1 MSQAKMRLALLLV
14 PLVTLCGCAVVN
26 SAPPPAEVAQL
37 RNVRD
42 ACLSRNVVAL
52 DDYRSD
58 AASVGMAVVAACRQE
73 NAALVASIAGPDGF
87 RQGEISRQIEQ
98 NSRDAATQMVLSHR
112 AARRSS

>member
-1 MSQAKMRLALLLV
+1 MSQAKMRPASLLIPLA
-14 PLVTLCGCAVVN
+14 TLCGCAVVN

-98 NSRDAATQMVLSHR
+98 NSRDAATQAVVMHR
-112 AARRSS
+112 SQRRS